1 MTEAN
6 LKVDGE
12 AGSHPGTEA
21 PAETGDAV
29 VGRLPRWPWPRALR
43 GRRHLW
49 GVGAVALMTA
59 VLQGAL
65 GIQQFK
71 QYYMGAYDLVIFDQA
86 IRNYAHG
93 HMPVSVLKDVHD
105 AAQVIPGYGHT
116 FSILGD
122 HFSPILA
129 LAAPLYWIWNSPM
142 VLLVAQA
149 LLFGAAVP
157 SVWVFTR
164 RAVAKIAPERYAVR
178 VAYLVAVSFG
188 ISWPLQMA
196 SQAGFHEV
204 GFFVLLSAIMIERYQ
219 AGHLRVAIA
228 CALGLLL
235 VKEDCGYVVAAFGL
249 LLMFNRGLRRRVTGA
264 VLALVGVVAAVA
276 IEHWWLPAFG
286 GRPGY
291 YWYYDQ
297 LGPNLPSAV
306 WKIISDPVYAFDIAS
321 RPADKVHTL
330 LLLLWPLLFCC
341 LLSPLSVLALP
352 LLLERAFS
360 SKPEHWRTDQHYN
373 AFLAV
378 ILTTAAVD
386 GVVRL
391 WALVARLRERRAP
404 DRAGPV
410 PRTAGR
416 WALGWAGAV
425 LVCAVVMVFQ
435 SPMPLGSVFFPNA
448 WKANTF
454 TTAANRAINQVPSDA
469 GCVEAD
475 NDIAPHLSS
484 RTEVLLL
491 DAVPRGC
498 PWVVLQTATVSY
510 PFSGP
515 TVEQARAHWLE
526 ADGYQL
532 VFSSNQVFVYHHP

>member
-6 LKVDGE
+6 LKADTPTGADE
-12 AGSHPGTEA
+12 AAAGR
-21 PAETGDAV
+21 PARGF
-29 VGRLPRWPWPRALR
+29 GLRSALR

-86 IRNYAHG
+86 IRGYAHG

-157 SVWVFTR
+157 SVWAFTR
-164 RAVAKIAPERYAVR
+164 RAVAKVAPDRYAVR
-178 VAYLVAVSFG
+178 VAYLIAIAYG

-219 AGHLRVAIA
+219 AGRIGVAVA

-249 LLMFNRGLRRRVTGA
+249 LLMFNRDRDRRRRLIGA
-264 VLALVGVVAAVA
+264 LLAVGGVGAAVA
-276 IEHWWLPAFG
+276 IERWWLPAFG
-286 GRPGY
+286 GRPGF

-297 LGPNLPSAV
+297 LGPNLPSAL
-306 WKIISDPVYAFDIAS
+306 WKIVSDPVYAFDIAS

-341 LLSPLSVLALP
+341 LLSPLSVLAIP

-386 GVVRL
+386 GAVRIWSL
-391 WALVARLRERRAP
+391 AIRWRDRRAP
-404 DRAGPV
+404 DRAGPL

-425 LVCAVVMVFQ
+425 LLCAAVMVFQ

-454 TTAANRAINQVPSDA
+454 TTAANRAITEVPSDS

-484 RTEVLLL
+484 RTRVLLL

-498 PWVVLQTATVSY
+498 PWVVLQTDTVSY
-510 PFSGP
+510 PFSAP
-515 TVEQARAHWLE
+515 AVEQSRAQWLV

-532 VFSSNQVFVYHHP
+532 VFSSDQVFVYHHP